1 MSALDS
7 LKDKGQG
14 AAQKIIERVRES
26 STYAQMMDR
35 YENLTPAGQKLA
47 KFVSALLVLL
57 VLLFIPLSNLSTSY
71 TNISM
76 FEEERNLIREL
87 FRTYRESSS
96 SQNLPVPPLSDSLMS
111 MVTGAIQRAELLPE
125 QNIGISEG
133 PVEGRLIP
141 SNLVSNVIQVKLA
154 KLNLKQIV
162 DIGGSL
168 VGISESVKMKDIAIV
183 ANATDTRYYDVTYK
197 LYSLKVPEAAPEPLP
212 EPEQKKP
219 GKNSKSNDEG
229 ANE

>member
-7 LKDKGQG
+7 LKDRGKG

-26 STYAQMMDR
+26 SAYAQMMDR
-35 YENLTPAGQKLA
+35 YENLTPAGQKIAKLA
-47 KFVSALLVLL
+47 TSVLILLIV
-57 VLLFIPLSNLSTSY
+57 LFIPLSNLSTSY

-76 FEEERNLIREL
+76 FEEERDLIREL
-87 FRTYRESSS
+87 FRTYRETSSN
-96 SQNLPVPPLSDSLMS
+96 QNLPVPPPSDSLMS
-111 MVTGAIQRAELLPE
+111 MVAAVIQRAELLPE

-133 PVEGRLIP
+133 PVEGRMIP
-141 SNLVSNVIQVKLA
+141 GNLVSNVMQVRLA

-168 VGISESVKMKDIAIV
+168 VGISDSVKMKDIAIV

-197 LYSLKVPEAAPEPLP
+197 LYSLKVPEATPEPMP
-212 EPEQKKP
+212 EPEKKP
-219 GKNSKSNDEG
+219 GRNSAPAEG
-229 ANE
+229 ADE